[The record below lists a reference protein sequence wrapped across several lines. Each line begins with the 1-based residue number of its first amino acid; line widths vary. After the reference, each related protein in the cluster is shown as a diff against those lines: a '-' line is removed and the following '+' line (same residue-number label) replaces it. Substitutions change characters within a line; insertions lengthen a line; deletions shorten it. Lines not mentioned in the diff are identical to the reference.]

1 MHTELHATQILKLLY
16 VICQNVLKK
25 YLSKYDVIIIG
36 DFNIDVKGKTNLN
49 FDKSW
54 FCNTFSMSNLVKDYT
69 YFTKT
74 HKWGEV
80 FKSGPGKNLW
90 KTVFKKFE
98 GLL

>member
-1 MHTELHATQILKLLY
+1 
-16 VICQNVLKK
+16 
-25 YLSKYDVIIIG
+25 
-36 DFNIDVKGKTNLN
+36 
-49 FDKSW
+49 
-54 FCNTFSMSNLVKDYT
+54 MSNLVKDYT